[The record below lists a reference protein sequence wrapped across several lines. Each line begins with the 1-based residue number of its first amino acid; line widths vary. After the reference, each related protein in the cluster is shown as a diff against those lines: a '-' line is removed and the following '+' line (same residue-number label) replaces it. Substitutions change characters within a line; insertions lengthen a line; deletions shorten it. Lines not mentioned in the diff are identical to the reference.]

1 MPAGKHRVEAAV
13 GADAHGAA
21 VQADDDRADWE
32 RDRGNRV
39 GSPGALVDKHRER
52 HG

>member
-1 MPAGKHRVEAAV
+1 VAAREHRLERATLE
-13 GADAHGAA
+13 DAHGAA